1 LPAQD
6 WTQAEEPKHSCPL
19 KIGFFL
25 SINLEFETH
34 KSLSRIIMEKAD
46 LKVLCFSI
54 AIALAVLSQQS
65 LAAGEGSKEA
75 DRITALPGQ
84 PNDAAVQQYS
94 GYINVDE
101 KDGRTLFYYFV
112 EATTDAAKSPLILW
126 LNGGISFSSLR
137 KIARD
142 EIPT

>member
-1 LPAQD
+1 M
-6 WTQAEEPKHSCPL
+6 PL
-19 KIGFFL
+19 KIGFA
-25 SINLEFETH
+25 SINNPEFETNG
-34 KSLSRIIMEKAD
+34 SLSPIIMEKAN
-46 LKVLCFSI
+46 LKALCFSI
-54 AIALAVLSQQS
+54 ATALAVLSRQS

-84 PNDAAVQQYS
+84 PKDATVQQYS

-112 EATTDAAKSPLILW
+112 EATTDAEKSPLILW

-137 KIARD
+137 KIVRN
-142 EIPT
+142 EILIQVL